1 MSIGIIGAGQLGRMM
16 ALAGYPL
23 GLRFTFLDKSEE
35 TPGAQVGDIVIGDF
49 MEADDIRRL
58 AGRVE
63 LLTYDVENVP
73 VEALREAA
81 GDTPVHPAPAILE
94 AAQDRLHEKAAFAR
108 HGIETAPHLPVNSHD
123 DLVAALDRLGMP
135 AVLKRRRLGYDG
147 RGQRFIHSQSDV
159 EAAWEA
165 LEGAPLIL
173 EGMVDFDR
181 EVSLIGVRNRSG
193 DTAFYPL
200 SENSHEDGIL
210 RLSVASPVGEDLQ
223 REAEGQLAALMEA
236 HEYAGIL
243 TVEYFEKDGRLI
255 ANEMAPRVHN
265 SGHWTIEGA
274 ATSQFENHLRGIL
287 DLPLG
292 DTRPRGHVAMINCLG
307 RMPAVPD
314 CIRHPDVHYHDYGK
328 SPRPRRKL
336 GHITIVRDNRADLDS
351 AVEELMAIVKA
362 AETLRRG
369 GTDARGLLP
378 P

>member
-23 GLRFTFLDKSEE
+23 GLRFTFLDKSKD
-35 TPGAQVGDIVIGDF
+35 TPGAQVGDIVLGDF
-49 MEADDIRRL
+49 MQAEDIRRL
-58 AGRVE
+58 AGEVE

-73 VEALREAA
+73 VQALREAA

-94 AAQDRLHEKAAFAR
+94 AAQDRLDEKQAFAR
-108 HGIETAPHLPVNSHD
+108 HGIETAPYRPVDSKE
-123 DLVAALDRLGMP
+123 ALETAIEALGMP

-147 RGQRFIHSQSDV
+147 RGQHFIRAAADI
-159 EAAWEA
+159 ETAWEA
-165 LEGAPLIL
+165 LKGAPLIL
-173 EGMVDFDR
+173 EGFVDFDR

-193 DTAFYPL
+193 ETAFYPL

-210 RLSVASPVGEDLQ
+210 RLSVAPAGQPALQ
-223 REAEGQLAALMEA
+223 SEAETQLKALMED
-236 HEYAGIL
+236 HGYAGIL

-292 DTRPRGHVAMINCLG
+292 STRPRGHAAMINCLG
-307 RMPAVPD
+307 RMPALEPV
-314 CIRHPDVHYHDYGK
+314 IRFADTHYHDYGK

-336 GHITIVRDNRADLDS
+336 GHITVVRDDRASLD
-351 AVEELMAIVKA
+351 AVITELMPLIKA
-362 AETLRRG
+362 AEG
-369 GTDARGLLP
+369 GE
-378 P
+378 